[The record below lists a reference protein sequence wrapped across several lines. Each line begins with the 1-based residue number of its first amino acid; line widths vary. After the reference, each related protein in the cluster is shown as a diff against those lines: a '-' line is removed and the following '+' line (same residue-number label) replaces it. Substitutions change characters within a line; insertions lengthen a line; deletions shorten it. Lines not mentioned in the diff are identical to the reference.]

1 MDTFAVTVKGQI
13 VIPAKIR
20 RRFGIKQGT
29 KVCFIDNGD
38 EVVLKP
44 LTKEYFQKM
53 AGFMKTEGKLTKAL
67 LDERAKDRERENK
80 R

>member
-1 MDTFAVTVKGQI
+1 MDTFAVTIKGQI

-20 RRFGIKQGT
+20 RRLGIKQGT

-44 LTKEYFQKM
+44 LTKDYFKKM
-53 AGFMKTEGKLTKAL
+53 AGFMKTGGKLTKAL
-67 LDERAKDRERENK
+67 LEERAKDREREN